1 VARALEVNAIARLVT
16 RLGLRRNQTRSI
28 RIRKA
33 AKVKGRIYKILATSR
48 EKTRIRTKPKTKT
61 KIGPTTNLM
70 VVTAI
75 LARTSRAIYNSR
87 EGGIK
92 ATTNSRVTQTN
103 PRTSPIPHNPVRT
116 A

>member
-48 EKTRIRTKPKTKT
+48 EKTRIRTKTKI

-75 LARTSRAIYNSR
+75 LARTIRAIYNSR